1 MHTLTPDLLDR
12 FPYSRYADARSI
24 QRGRSYHKEGRVWDI
39 EMVSPH
45 KSICEVSGDTGDY
58 TVEISVDQK
67 SGELDFDCDCPYA
80 ADGNFCKHMVAAAL
94 ELSEYLKEQDEYDED
109 DDLEYMADDGE
120 VDSSAA
126 EEVIYSRS
134 PQAVRSWRNQLDTV
148 FYNLPPVAQPV
159 GKGQAYAGVF
169 LIIKEDYYYQGSF
182 GYMPYLIR
190 ARQWPRLQ
198 ELHEADAQTV
208 NALLEAET
216 EWYKYG
222 EELYSQPNP
231 VGCLNLSTE
240 AINLLYVIAQNIRF
254 FGSVTTISN
263 YFSLMAG
270 LKIPIFVVSRS
281 KRKVES
287 RVHILPEP
295 VDLEVIFTRQGE
307 NLVLKAGFVHEAFT
321 PGEYKVEK
329 LSHNPPW
336 LLMGD
341 AVFTPRDPRPLPVLS
356 HFPIVIPESEAEFFR
371 QHYLRRVAEL
381 LPVKSDLIHW
391 RDIQEDPIPRLYLY
405 EERGSLLRAGLQYGY
420 GEFEVPAAKSPAA
433 VTVET
438 VPDSWELARIQ
449 RQTEREQHFYQ
460 MLTDPNYRLKRAGS
474 DQPYSTFELRAR
486 AHPVDFLMHAVPLL
500 AQAGF
505 EIYGEEKLKVGKVN
519 RATPAVRVNITS
531 GIDWFDLKAVVEYGD
546 QQVSLQEVRKALK
559 RGERY
564 VKLAD
569 GSIGQIPEQW
579 LEKYKHLWGLAE
591 ETSDGLRVRDYH
603 LSLLDTLLDEQE
615 VAKPADLL
623 QRRERLR
630 GFEQISAQELPEG
643 FDGELRLYQKHGFDW
658 LYFLREYKFGGIL
671 ADDMGLGKT
680 IQVLAFLQSLCE
692 RGSRQAASL
701 LVVPKSLIANWQREA
716 NRFTPGLSFLE
727 YVGNLRSKETT
738 AFDGYDVI
746 LTTYGTMLKDIEI
759 LRQYKFHYAI
769 LDESQAIKNPLAKSA
784 KAARLL
790 NAEHRLVMTGTPV
803 ENNTFELWSQFAF
816 LNPGLLGNMEYF
828 KREFASPIE
837 SNQDEQSAATLRK
850 LVYPFILRRT
860 KEQVAP
866 ELPPRTE
873 RVIYTDMDAAQ
884 KKLYSRTRDRYR
896 AELMGLIEKQ
906 GIQDARFRIIE
917 GLLRL
922 RQIAIHPALVERDYR
937 GGSPKFEVLL
947 QTLETLQAERH
958 KALIFSQFVETLK
971 LVRRELDS
979 QTIPYAYLDGK
990 TANRQAQV
998 DLFQEDPAVPF
1009 FLISLKAGGVGLN
1022 LTAADYVIHLDPWWN
1037 PAVEM
1042 QASDRAHRIGQE
1054 KPVFVYKIIARDTV
1068 EEKILQLQEKKRALV
1083 ASLITTETSFFKSL
1097 TSEDVK
1103 MLFE

>member
-1 MHTLTPDLLDR
+1 MHDLTPERLDR

-24 QRGRSYHKEGRVWDI
+24 QRGRSYFKEGRVYDI
-39 EMVSPH
+39 ELIGSSKAV
-45 KSICEVSGDTGDY
+45 CEVSGDTGDY
-58 TVEISVDQK
+58 TVEISADRK

-94 ELSEYLKEQDEYDED
+94 ELSEFLKEQSEYDED
-109 DDLEYMADDGE
+109 DDLEFFDEDEEDFTAGE
-120 VDSSAA
+120 K
-126 EEVIYSRS
+126 VIDERP
-134 PQAVRSWRNQLDTV
+134 PQPARSWRNQLDAV
-148 FYNLPPVAQPV
+148 FYNLLPAAQPV
-159 GKGQAYAGVF
+159 GKAQVYAGVF

-190 ARQWPRLQ
+190 SRQWPALQ
-198 ELHEADAQTV
+198 DVAAADAQTV
-208 NALLEAET
+208 NTLLEADT
-216 EWYKYG
+216 DWYKYG
-222 EELYSQPNP
+222 EEVYSQPNP
-231 VGCLNLSTE
+231 AGCLNLSPE
-240 AINLLYVIAQNIRF
+240 AVNLLYVIAQNLRY
-254 FGSVTTISN
+254 FGAVTSISN
-263 YFSLMAG
+263 YFALIAG
-270 LKIPIFVVSRS
+270 LQIPTFVVSRS
-281 KRKVES
+281 KRRVEQ
-287 RVHILPEP
+287 RVHILPKP
-295 VDLEVIFTRQGE
+295 VDLEVVFTRQGG
-307 NLVLKAGFVHEAFT
+307 NLVLKAGFVNEAFT
-321 PGEYKVEK
+321 PGEYKVERVA
-329 LSHNPPW
+329 HNPPW

-341 AVFTPRDPRPLPVLS
+341 TLFTPRDPRPLPALS
-356 HFPIVIPESEAEFFR
+356 YFPVVIPESEADFFR

-391 RDIQEDPIPRLYLY
+391 RDIQGPPVPRLYLY
-405 EERGSLLRAGLQYGY
+405 EERGGLLRAGLHYGY

-433 VTVET
+433 VAVET
-438 VPDSWELARIQ
+438 VPDSWELARIH
-449 RQTEREQHFYQ
+449 RQPEREQHFYQ

-474 DQPYSTFELRAR
+474 DQPYGTFELRAR
-486 AHPVDFLMHAVPLL
+486 SHPVDFLMHAVPLL

-519 RATPAVRVNITS
+519 RATPTVRVNLTS
-531 GIDWFDLKAVVEYGD
+531 GFDWFDLKAVVEYGD
-546 QQVSLQEVRKALK
+546 QQVSLQEVRRALK
-559 RGERY
+559 RGEHY
-564 VKLAD
+564 IKLAD
-569 GSIGQIPEQW
+569 GSLGQIPEEW

-615 VAKPADLL
+615 AAKPADLL

-630 GFEQISAQELPEG
+630 SFEQITSQELPAG
-643 FDGELRLYQKHGFDW
+643 FNGELRSYQKHGFDW
-658 LYFLREYKFGGIL
+658 LYFLREYNFGGIL

-680 IQVLAFLQSLCE
+680 IQVLAFLQSLRE
-692 RGSRQAASL
+692 RQAPQAASL

-716 NRFTPGLSFLE
+716 NRFTPSLNFLE
-727 YVGNLRSKETT
+727 YVGNLRGKDTA

-790 NAEHRLVMTGTPV
+790 DAEHRLVMTGTPV
-803 ENNTFELWSQFAF
+803 ENNTFELWSQFAY
-816 LNPGLLGNMEYF
+816 LNPGLLGNMDYF

-866 ELPPRTE
+866 ELPPRSE
-873 RVIYTDMDAAQ
+873 RVIYTGMDDAQ
-884 KKLYSRTRDRYR
+884 KKLYNRTRDRYR

-906 GIQDARFRIIE
+906 GIQDVRFRIIE

-971 LVRRELDS
+971 LVRRELDL
-979 QTIPYAYLDGK
+979 QKIPYAYLDGK

-998 DLFQEDPAVPF
+998 DLFQEDASVPF

-1042 QASDRAHRIGQE
+1042 QASDRAHRIGQD

-1083 ASLITTETSFFKSL
+1083 NSLITTETSFFKSL